1 MKKLL
6 FLLIPIQIFAQTG
19 SVTVTHGNITQ
30 QTSASPSPLVI
41 VRPYNS
47 VPTPSNRLAVGA
59 WYNDS
64 GKWIQLGTTGATGPT
79 GVTGATGMTGDTGVA
94 GPTGPTGSDGVTGVT
109 GPTGSNG
116 ETGATG
122 SNGATGPTG
131 STGATGPTGITESY
145 ILLSG
150 SDLTT
155 TSNVASNITGL
166 VSATLD
172 SNSTYIFSGRIQL
185 SCSNTGG
192 VKLTATIP
200 SGATVNLS
208 IVCPTTG
215 TGEQAANIRTAGTLS
230 AAMSTIGSSTVNDA
244 FIFGLVKTSSTTGTV
259 QFQFASGTNGQ
270 TSTVYSANTF
280 LEVKKVL

>member
-64 GKWIQLGTTGATGPT
+64 GKWIQLSAGTGPTGPT

-116 ETGATG
+116 ATGATG

-192 VKLTATIP
+192 VKLTATVP
-200 SGATVNLS
+200 SGTTIDLS
-208 IVCPTTG
+208 IVCPTSV

-230 AAMSTIGSSTVNDA
+230 AAMSTVASTKNDA
-244 FIFGLVKTSSTTGTV
+244 FIFGIVRTSSTTGVV
-259 QFQFASGTNGQ
+259 QFKFASGTNGQ

>member
-1 MKKLL
+1 L
-6 FLLIPIQIFAQTG
+6 P
-19 SVTVTHGNITQ
+19 
-30 QTSASPSPLVI
+30 
-41 VRPYNS
+41 
-47 VPTPSNRLAVGA
+47 
-59 WYNDS
+59 
-64 GKWIQLGTTGATGPT
+64 
-79 GVTGATGMTGDTGVA
+79 
-94 GPTGPTGSDGVTGVT
+94 
-109 GPTGSNG
+109 
-116 ETGATG
+116 
-122 SNGATGPTG
+122 
-131 STGATGPTGITESY
+131 ESY

-155 TSNVASNITGL
+155 TSNAASNITGL
-166 VSATLD
+166 VSSTLD
-172 SNSTYIFSGRIQL
+172 SNSTYVISGRIQL

-230 AAMSTIGSSTVNDA
+230 AAMSTIGTSTVNDA